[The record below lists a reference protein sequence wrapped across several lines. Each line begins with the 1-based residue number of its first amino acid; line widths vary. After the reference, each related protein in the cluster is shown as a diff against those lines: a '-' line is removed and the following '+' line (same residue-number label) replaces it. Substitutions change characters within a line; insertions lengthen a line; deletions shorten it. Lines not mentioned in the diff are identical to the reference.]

1 MKNRRMSW
9 KKNWNEHCFSRT
21 KSLWVHIDVRHTPTL
36 GKKIMKKNSF
46 LGVQQSQKLW
56 KGFQPMQRIIYIE
69 VNNKVEW
76 ESLYQYH
83 SYDCFISMP
92 VVLVTPISII
102 RIWPKMVLVHIQ
114 KPFCPIQKLEAYVQ
128 LFDCLIH

>member
-1 MKNRRMSW
+1 MTNRRMSW

-46 LGVQQSQKLW
+46 LGVQKSQKLL

-69 VNNKVEW
+69 VNNKVEL

-102 RIWPKMVLVHIQ
+102 RIDPKWCWFIFKNPFVPPRNS
-114 KPFCPIQKLEAYVQ
+114 KPM
-128 LFDCLIH
+128 

>member
-46 LGVQQSQKLW
+46 LGVQKSQKLL

-69 VNNKVEW
+69 VNNKVEL

-83 SYDCFISMP
+83 SFI
-92 VVLVTPISII
+92 
-102 RIWPKMVLVHIQ
+102 
-114 KPFCPIQKLEAYVQ
+114 
-128 LFDCLIH
+128 